1 MSSIAL
7 QDKPKT
13 DRTFWVLMGGIV
25 AALLVATQTTAEI
38 FVSPTKIYW
47 AYAGVITGMAF
58 VSLGWLGSKWRK
70 ARHKQT
76 REDAQGDSVRK
87 VLHDKSYTVLYQP
100 ICDINTGA
108 IIACEALFRI
118 KQEDG
123 TLISSYPVLSAAAMS
138 GMGPQVGCAILDQ
151 VAGDWRE
158 HRLQLPVT
166 LNLSVRELRNSR
178 LIARLIAH
186 RGLPINIEVTES
198 AFLDDSTGVVER
210 LKMLRALGYRI
221 YLDDFGTGFSSM
233 THLAEMPLDAVKL
246 DRTLVHRLPESSK
259 HRSICRAIVHMA
271 QGLGLRT
278 VGEGVETLAEL
289 AELKAIG
296 CDTVQGYLFAHP
308 MEAREL
314 AHRVEL
320 GLPLLAA

>member
-1 MSSIAL
+1 MSLIAL
-7 QDKPKT
+7 EDRPKT
-13 DRTFWVLMGGIV
+13 DRTLWVLVVGIV
-25 AALLVATQTTAEI
+25 VALLVATQTTAEI
-38 FVSPTKIYW
+38 FVGPSKIYW
-47 AYAGVITGMAF
+47 GYAGVVTGMAF

-76 REDAQGDSVRK
+76 RADAQSESVRK
-87 VLHDKSYTVLYQP
+87 VLDDKSYTMLYQP

-108 IIACEALFRI
+108 IVACEALLRVR
-118 KQEDG
+118 QADG
-123 TLISSYPVLSAAAMS
+123 TLASSYPLLSAATLS
-138 GMGPQVGCAILDQ
+138 GLGPQVGCAILDQ
-151 VAGDWRE
+151 VASDWRE

-186 RGLPINIEVTES
+186 RGLPLNLEVTES
-198 AFLDDSTGVVER
+198 AFLDDSVGVVER
-210 LKMLRALGYRI
+210 LKMLRALGYRV

-278 VGEGVETLAEL
+278 VAEGVETVAEL

-296 CDTVQGYLFAHP
+296 CDTVQGYLYAHP
-308 MEAREL
+308 MGVREL

>member
-1 MSSIAL
+1 MSMVAL
-7 QDKPKT
+7 EDKMNT
-13 DRTFWVLMGGIV
+13 ERTFWILGVGIV
-25 AALLVATQTTAEI
+25 AALIVATQTAAEI
-38 FVSPTKIYW
+38 FIGPVKAYW
-47 AYAGVITGMAF
+47 SYVGIGMGLSFAA
-58 VSLGWLGSKWRK
+58 LGWFGAKWRK
-70 ARHKQT
+70 VRQRQT
-76 REDAQGDSVRK
+76 RQDTQGEFVRK
-87 VLHDKSYTVLYQP
+87 VLDEKSYTLLYQP

-108 IIACEALFRI
+108 ILACEALVRLR
-118 KQEDG
+118 QDDG
-123 TLISSYPVLSAAAMS
+123 SLSSPYPLLSAAAVS
-138 GMGPQVGCAILDQ
+138 EMGPTVGCAILDQ
-151 VAGDWRE
+151 LAVDWRH

-178 LIARLIAH
+178 LTARLIAH
-186 RGLPINIEVTES
+186 RGLPLNIEVTEN
-198 AFLDDSTGVVER
+198 AFLDDAGVVER
-210 LKMLRALGYRI
+210 LRMLRALGYKI

-233 THLAEMPLDAVKL
+233 THLAEMPIDAVKL

-259 HRSICRAIVHMA
+259 HRSISRAIVHMA

-278 VGEGVETLAEL
+278 VAEGVETMAEL

-296 CDTVQGYLFAHP
+296 CDTVQGYLYAHP